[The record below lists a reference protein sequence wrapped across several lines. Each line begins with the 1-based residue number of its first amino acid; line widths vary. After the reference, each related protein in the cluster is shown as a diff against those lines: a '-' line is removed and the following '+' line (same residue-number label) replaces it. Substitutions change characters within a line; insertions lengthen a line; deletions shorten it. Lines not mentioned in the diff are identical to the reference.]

1 MPAGRFSPGDLKRVQ
16 LRKSSPSSDGK
27 RLPNNE
33 SGTLQSIKAR
43 LRSSCMSFCIKKLA
57 NDGGAHSGFFF
68 TSHNFKSKTF
78 SSVSFPLS
86 ALLHRQGIAFLN
98 PFVCLEFAVF
108 NTSSPLFFSAPLLI
122 VLSFRGLAFLPS
134 LSLASFLMALFF
146 SSFLFGYFFILEIIH
161 FDLVEGLTFE

>member
-1 MPAGRFSPGDLKRVQ
+1 MPAGRFSPGVSSRSYYVFSGDLKHVQ
-16 LRKSSPSSDGK
+16 LRKSSPSSDWK

-57 NDGGAHSGFFF
+57 NDGGGSLWVFFCFFF

-108 NTSSPLFFSAPLLI
+108 NTSSRISSQL
-122 VLSFRGLAFLPS
+122 RC
-134 LSLASFLMALFF
+134 
-146 SSFLFGYFFILEIIH
+146 SSFCH
-161 FDLVEGLTFE
+161 FAAWLSCLL